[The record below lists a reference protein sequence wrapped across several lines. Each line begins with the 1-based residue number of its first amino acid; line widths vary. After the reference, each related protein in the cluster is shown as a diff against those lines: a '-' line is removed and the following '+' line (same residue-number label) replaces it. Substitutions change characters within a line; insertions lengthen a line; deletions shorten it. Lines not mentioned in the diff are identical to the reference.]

1 MFETIRNAWKV
12 KELRKKILYT
22 LVMLLVYRLA
32 GVIPVAGIDTA
43 KVASTMQ
50 NFSLLNF
57 MAAMTGNQFSQM
69 TIMAMG
75 ITPYINASIIMQL
88 LTVAIPYLENLQ
100 KEGEEGR
107 KKIAQY
113 TRYATVIL
121 GFIQAVG
128 LVVGMGAMKSNTFG
142 SPFITS
148 CVIGISMAA
157 GTALAMWIGERITQN
172 GVGNGI
178 SLLIFAGIIASL
190 FTWAVSGITALVTDF
205 SIKTLLIAIVLILG
219 VLVMVTAVTFVSMGE
234 RRIPVA
240 YAKRVVGRKMY
251 GGQSTHIPLKV
262 NSGGVL
268 PLIFAYSI
276 IQFPGTIMGFWSS
289 SKIAQWWNN
298 SFMYSGW
305 YQLVLAV
312 LIILFAYFYS
322 RTCSR
327 TAARSPASVRASP
340 PSITSPAPRIA

>member
-12 KELRKKILYT
+12 KDLRKKILYT

-128 LVVGMGAMKSNTFG
+128 LVVGMGAMKSETFG

-157 GTALAMWIGERITQN
+157 GT
-172 GVGNGI
+172 
-178 SLLIFAGIIASL
+178 
-190 FTWAVSGITALVTDF
+190 
-205 SIKTLLIAIVLILG
+205 
-219 VLVMVTAVTFVSMGE
+219 
-234 RRIPVA
+234 
-240 YAKRVVGRKMY
+240 
-251 GGQSTHIPLKV
+251 
-262 NSGGVL
+262 
-268 PLIFAYSI
+268 
-276 IQFPGTIMGFWSS
+276 
-289 SKIAQWWNN
+289 
-298 SFMYSGW
+298 
-305 YQLVLAV
+305 
-312 LIILFAYFYS
+312 
-322 RTCSR
+322 
-327 TAARSPASVRASP
+327 
-340 PSITSPAPRIA
+340 